1 MHDYFFIIGKN
12 HNVLKD
18 KRLVEKVSKKILVN
32 NRKLDIH
39 YFTKG
44 FGIQSIIRKPSLNF
58 DKIFLRIKMPIF
70 F

>member
-44 FGIQSIIRKPSLNF
+44 FVQSIIRKPSLNF
-58 DKIFLRIKMPIF
+58 DKIFLE
-70 F
+70 